1 MALSSSGT
9 GRVDGKVVV
18 VTGANTGIGKET
30 AKALALRGAVTVLG
44 CRDPVRA
51 EAAVADIRASTGND
65 AVSAVQVDLADL
77 HQVER
82 CAAALADR
90 YEKIDVLVNNAGGT
104 WSARQLTPQGLEYTL
119 TVNYLSHYLFTRLL
133 LPRLVAAAPG
143 RVINVSSV
151 AHRFARGIHWS
162 DPQYERGWRGLRA
175 YNQSKLAQVLF
186 TRELARRF
194 AADGV
199 IAHAA
204 HPGVVRS
211 RFAQDGDT
219 RGLDAIAVEL
229 VLLRSITPAQGAET
243 SVFLATSP
251 EAAETNGGYW
261 VRCAPHRPSRAARS
275 DRNARRLWELSEDL
289 LAAAG
294 VVV

>member
-1 MALSSSGT
+1 MSGSRT

-30 AKALALRGAVTVLG
+30 AKALALRGAVTVLA
-44 CRDPVRA
+44 CRDPAKA

-77 HQVER
+77 QQVER
-82 CAAALADR
+82 CAAALGDR
-90 YEKIDVLVNNAGGT
+90 YEKIDVLINNAGGT
-104 WSARQLTPQGLEYTL
+104 WSARQLTPQGLEHTF
-119 TVNYLSHYLFTRLL
+119 TVNYLSHYLLTRRL

-143 RVINVSSV
+143 RVINVTSV
-151 AHRFARGIHWS
+151 AHRFARGVRWA

-204 HPGVVRS
+204 HPGLVRS
-211 RFAQDGDT
+211 HFAQDGDT

-229 VLLRSITPAQGAET
+229 VLVRSVTPAQGAET
-243 SVFLATSP
+243 SVYLATSP

-261 VRCAPHRPSRAARS
+261 VRCTPHRPSRAARS
-275 DRNARRLWELSEDL
+275 DHAARRLWELSEDL
-289 LAAAG
+289 LTTAG